1 MRLYQFGLETTKRNL
16 VKKTGGRV
24 LVLFHQTFLRDI

>member
-1 MRLYQFGLETTKRNL
+1 MRHYQFGLEMTKRNL
-16 VKKTGGRV
+16 AKKTGGRV